1 MRPTTSGVTAKT
13 RLHRTRETVFER
25 ICSLAG
31 ETVRKIERRSLK
43 KPIGSRILEVSELD
57 TLRVLSEIE
66 TNDATGRLARSMLLR
81 SAYLCEKKSAYGA
94 FALCKRLAGDFEIV
108 GSRFLTP
115 EVLRASASRH
125 LGYSS
130 TIAILESIE
139 CAGPHSTMIVR
150 ENNGKSHIR
159 VVDSLEI
166 PVVPI
171 SEFGD
176 NLTLRNGKFLC
187 YDGVIETVSEI
198 NVVLEKCIASGSPL
212 VIYARG
218 YGYEVVSTLL
228 HNWRAG
234 KLRVLPVTAN
244 HDDIQN
250 FYFVDLPKIVEKEEI
265 HASLGERFESLRDIS
280 KISLNGKVITVEDS
294 QCSTL
299 SHEIARKISSES
311 ISRDAAVYVQERA
324 RRLSSR
330 KIEFWVGSEHGTSA
344 GVFRDRVDQTIRFVM
359 MSRRHGIFDLRSC
372 DNVIHIPAIC
382 AEIVEET
389 FRSMMLESNTSTAVV
404 IDD

>member
-13 RLHRTRETVFER
+13 RLHRARETVFER
-25 ICSLAG
+25 ICSLAR
-31 ETVRKIERRSLK
+31 EVVKKIEGRSLK
-43 KPIGSRILEVSELD
+43 KPIGSRILDVSELD
-57 TLRVLSEIE
+57 TLRVLSEIRTE
-66 TNDATGRLARSMLLR
+66 DHAGRLARSILLR
-81 SAYLCEKKSAYGA
+81 SAYMCEKKSAYGA
-94 FALCKRLAGDFEIV
+94 FSLCKRLAGEFEIV

-115 EVLRASASRH
+115 DVLHSTASRH
-125 LGYSS
+125 LGNSS
-130 TIAILESIE
+130 ASAIIESIDA
-139 CAGPHSTMIVR
+139 AGPHSTMIVK

-159 VVDSLEI
+159 IVDSLEI
-166 PVVPI
+166 PVVPV

-176 NLTLRNGKFLC
+176 NITLRSAKFLC

-198 NVVLEKCIASGSPL
+198 NVVLEKCIASGSPM

-244 HDDIQN
+244 QDDIQN
-250 FYFVDLPKIVEKEEI
+250 FYFVDIPKIVENEEV
-265 HASLGERFESLRDIS
+265 HASLGERFDSLRDIS
-280 KISLNGKVITVEDS
+280 KISMNGKAITIEDS
-294 QCSTL
+294 QCSAV
-299 SHEIARKISSES
+299 SHEIARKISGEKV
-311 ISRDAAVYVQERA
+311 SRDSAEFVQERA

-344 GVFRDRVDQTIRFVM
+344 GVFRDRVDQIIRFVM
-359 MSRRHGIFDLRSC
+359 MSRRHGIFDLKSG
-372 DNVIHIPAIC
+372 NETIHIPTVC
-382 AEIVEET
+382 ADMVEET
-389 FRSMMLESNTSTAVV
+389 FRSIMLESNTNTTVV